1 MKKSQLL
8 AATLSVALLSNT
20 VVPCLGSIAKDDSKL
35 SSVAYAAEEGSAKD
49 QAIDKLDYLGDLIK
63 GLENIAGGLAGNQL
77 DWLKS
82 LKNAYDFVSKIVK
95 NGLIGAGEIREK
107 VIPRI
112 NLLINVAE
120 TITADA
126 TELVDSEQQA
136 HVIIDFSVTRA
147 LLKAT
152 DIFENADGLN
162 KVSKDLLNS
171 LEKARKVPK
180 LTEDSKRTHYT
191 LEKLD
196 RAIVN
201 AREVRNRELRF
212 KLDSVALA
220 DVDSAIKSAV
230 EVRRNNQ
237 ATVGQVQEATDNLN
251 AKISEAVASIPDE
264 DKTASAKDK
273 AELGKYIE
281 EAKKV
286 RDFELKGKVDSS
298 VIRELNRAIADAN
311 RIFRNN
317 RTTVNEAN
325 VAYEELLKAIEKAK
339 ANLVVEEPA
348 EEVEEVPAEEKTDEE
363 ISEDEVD
370 EELPEEETKE
380 GSDEEA
386 SEKEVPAEETVEAED
401 KAEDEKEDKIEEGEA
416 NEEDLEEILEEI
428 AE

>member
-136 HVIIDFSVTRA
+136 HVIIGFSVTRA

-162 KVSKDLLNS
+162 KASKDLLNS

-237 ATVGQVQEATDNLN
+237 ATVGQVQEATDKLN

-416 NEEDLEEILEEI
+416 NEEDLEEI

>member
-20 VVPCLGSIAKDDSKL
+20 VVPCLGSIAKDDLKL
-35 SSVAYAAEEGSAKD
+35 SSVAYAAEEGNEKN

-95 NGLIGAGEIREK
+95 NGFIGAGQLREK

-136 HVIIDFSVTRA
+136 HVIIGFSVTRA

-162 KVSKDLLNS
+162 KASEDLLNS
-171 LEKARKVPK
+171 LEKARQVPK
-180 LTEDSKRTHYT
+180 LTENSKRTHYT

-196 RAIVN
+196 RAIAN
-201 AREVRNRELRF
+201 AREVRNRELRY

-230 EVRRNNQ
+230 DVRRNNQ
-237 ATVGQVQEATDNLN
+237 ATVGQVQEATDELN
-251 AKISEAVASIPDE
+251 AKISEALASIPDE

-273 AELGKYIE
+273 AALGKDIE
-281 EAKKV
+281 DAKKV

-311 RIFRNN
+311 RIFRNA
-317 RTTVNEAN
+317 RTTVKEAN
-325 VAYEELLKAIEKAK
+325 AADEELLNAIEKAK
-339 ANLVVEEPA
+339 TNLLVEEP
-348 EEVEEVPAEEKTDEE
+348 VEEEIPSEEETEENIPEEK
-363 ISEDEVD
+363 VD
-370 EELPEEETKE
+370 EELPEEDSDEH
-380 GSDEEA
+380 SDEEA
-386 SEKEVPAEETVEAED
+386 SEKDTPAEEKVEDED
-401 KAEDEKEDKIEEGEA
+401 KAEEDDKEEKTEEGEID
-416 NEEDLEEILEEI
+416 EEGLEEILEEI

>member
-35 SSVAYAAEEGSAKD
+35 SSVAYAAEEGSAKY

-107 VIPRI
+107 VILRI

-136 HVIIDFSVTRA
+136 HVIIGFSVTRA

-162 KVSKDLLNS
+162 KASKDLLNS

-196 RAIVN
+196 RAIAN

-220 DVDSAIKSAV
+220 DVDSAIKTAV

-237 ATVGQVQEATDNLN
+237 ATVGQVQEATDKLN

-273 AELGKYIE
+273 AALGKNIE

-325 VAYEELLKAIEKAK
+325 VAYEELLQAIEKAK

-348 EEVEEVPAEEKTDEE
+348 EEVEEVPVEEKTDEE

-386 SEKEVPAEETVEAED
+386 SEKEVPAEETLEVED

>member
-136 HVIIDFSVTRA
+136 HVIIGFSVTRA

-162 KVSKDLLNS
+162 KASKDLLNS

-196 RAIVN
+196 RAIAN

-220 DVDSAIKSAV
+220 DVDSAIKTAV

-237 ATVGQVQEATDNLN
+237 ATVGQVQEATDKLN

-273 AELGKYIE
+273 AALGKNIE

-325 VAYEELLKAIEKAK
+325 VAYEELLQAIEKAK
-339 ANLVVEEPA
+339 ANLVVEEP
-348 EEVEEVPAEEKTDEE
+348 VEEEIPTEEKTDEE

-401 KAEDEKEDKIEEGEA
+401 KIEEGEA
-416 NEEDLEEILEEI
+416 NEEDLEEI
-428 AE
+428 AD

>member
-136 HVIIDFSVTRA
+136 HVIIGFSVTRA

-162 KVSKDLLNS
+162 KASKDLLNS

-196 RAIVN
+196 RAIAN

-220 DVDSAIKSAV
+220 DVDSAIKTAV

-237 ATVGQVQEATDNLN
+237 ATVGQVQEATDKLN

-273 AELGKYIE
+273 AALGKNIE

-286 RDFELKGKVDSS
+286 CNFELKGKVDSS

-325 VAYEELLKAIEKAK
+325 VADEELLQAIEKAK

-380 GSDEEA
+380 DSDEEA

-416 NEEDLEEILEEI
+416 NEEDLEEI

>member
-126 TELVDSEQQA
+126 TELVDSDQQA
-136 HVIIDFSVTRA
+136 HVIIGFSVTRA

-162 KVSKDLLNS
+162 KASKDLLNS

-220 DVDSAIKSAV
+220 DVDSAIKTAV

-237 ATVGQVQEATDNLN
+237 ATVGQVQEATDKLN

-273 AELGKYIE
+273 AALGKNIE

-325 VAYEELLKAIEKAK
+325 VAYEELLQAIEKAK

-348 EEVEEVPAEEKTDEE
+348 EEVEEVPVEEKTDEE

-386 SEKEVPAEETVEAED
+386 SEKEVPAEETVEVED

>member
-63 GLENIAGGLAGNQL
+63 GLENVAGGLAGNQL

-136 HVIIDFSVTRA
+136 HVIIGFSVTRA

-162 KVSKDLLNS
+162 KASKDLLNS

-196 RAIVN
+196 RAIAN

-401 KAEDEKEDKIEEGEA
+401 KAEDEKENKIEEGEA

>member
-136 HVIIDFSVTRA
+136 HVIIGFSVTRA

-162 KVSKDLLNS
+162 NASKDLLNS

-212 KLDSVALA
+212 KLDSVDLA

-273 AELGKYIE
+273 VELGKYIE

>member
-20 VVPCLGSIAKDDSKL
+20 VVPCLGSTAKDDLKL
-35 SSVAYAAEEGSAKD
+35 SSVAYAAEEGSEKD
-49 QAIDKLDYLGDLIK
+49 QAIDKLDYLGDVIK

-95 NGLIGAGEIREK
+95 NGLVGAGQLREK

-136 HVIIDFSVTRA
+136 HVIIGFSVTRA

-162 KVSKDLLNS
+162 KASEDLLNS
-171 LEKARKVPK
+171 LEKARQVPK
-180 LTEDSKRTHYT
+180 LTENSKRTHYT

-196 RAIVN
+196 RAIAN
-201 AREVRNRELRF
+201 AREVRNRELRY

-230 EVRRNNQ
+230 NVRRNNQ
-237 ATVGQVQEATDNLN
+237 ATVGQVQEATDELN
-251 AKISEAVASIPDE
+251 AKISEALASIPDE

-273 AELGKYIE
+273 AALGKDIE
-281 EAKKV
+281 DAKKV

-311 RIFRNN
+311 RIFRNA

-325 VAYEELLKAIEKAK
+325 AADEELLAAIEKAK
-339 ANLVVEEPA
+339 ASLVVEDAVEEEIPSEEKTEEDIPEVEVDEEPA
-348 EEVEEVPAEEKTDEE
+348 EEETH
-363 ISEDEVD
+363 ED
-370 EELPEEETKE
+370 L
-380 GSDEEA
+380 DEEA
-386 SEKEVPAEETVEAED
+386 SEKDIPAEEKV
-401 KAEDEKEDKIEEGEA
+401 EDEEKTEEDDKEDKIEEGKID
-416 NEEDLEEILEEI
+416 EEGLEEILEEI

>member
-136 HVIIDFSVTRA
+136 HVIIGFSVTRA

-162 KVSKDLLNS
+162 KASKDLLNS

-196 RAIVN
+196 RAIAN

-273 AELGKYIE
+273 AALGKDIE

-286 RDFELKGKVDSS
+286 CNFELKGKVDSS

-386 SEKEVPAEETVEAED
+386 SEKEVPAEETVEVED

>member
-136 HVIIDFSVTRA
+136 HVIIGFSVTRA

-162 KVSKDLLNS
+162 KASKDLLNS

-196 RAIVN
+196 RAIAN

-220 DVDSAIKSAV
+220 DVDSAIKTAV

-237 ATVGQVQEATDNLN
+237 ATVGQVQEATDKLN

-273 AELGKYIE
+273 AALGKNIE

-325 VAYEELLKAIEKAK
+325 VAYEELLQAIEKAK

-348 EEVEEVPAEEKTDEE
+348 EEVEEVPVEEKTDEE

-386 SEKEVPAEETVEAED
+386 SEKEVPAEETVEVED

-416 NEEDLEEILEEI
+416 NEEDLEEI

>member
-136 HVIIDFSVTRA
+136 HVIIGFSVTRA

-162 KVSKDLLNS
+162 KASKDLLNS

-196 RAIVN
+196 RAIAN

-416 NEEDLEEILEEI
+416 NEEDLEEI

>member
-136 HVIIDFSVTRA
+136 HVIIGFSVTRA

-162 KVSKDLLNS
+162 KASKDLLNS

-196 RAIVN
+196 RAIAN

-286 RDFELKGKVDSS
+286 RDFELKGKVDFS

-325 VAYEELLKAIEKAK
+325 VAYEELLQAIEKAK

>member
-136 HVIIDFSVTRA
+136 HVIIGFSVTRA

-162 KVSKDLLNS
+162 KASKDLLNS

-196 RAIVN
+196 RAIAN

-220 DVDSAIKSAV
+220 DVDSAIKTAV

-237 ATVGQVQEATDNLN
+237 ATVGQVQEATDKLN

-273 AELGKYIE
+273 AALGKNIE

-286 RDFELKGKVDSS
+286 CNFELKGKVDSS

-325 VAYEELLKAIEKAK
+325 VADEELLQAIEKAK

-380 GSDEEA
+380 DSDEEA
-386 SEKEVPAEETVEAED
+386 SEKEVPVEETVE
-401 KAEDEKEDKIEEGEA
+401 AEDEKEDKIEEGEA

>member
-1 MKKSQLL
+1 MKKSHLL

-136 HVIIDFSVTRA
+136 HVIIGFSVTRA

-162 KVSKDLLNS
+162 KASKDLLNS

-196 RAIVN
+196 RAIAN

-380 GSDEEA
+380 DSDEEA
-386 SEKEVPAEETVEAED
+386 SEKEVPVEETVEAED
-401 KAEDEKEDKIEEGEA
+401 
-416 NEEDLEEILEEI
+416 
-428 AE
+428 

>member
-63 GLENIAGGLAGNQL
+63 GLENIASGLAGNQL

-136 HVIIDFSVTRA
+136 HVIIGFSVTRA

-162 KVSKDLLNS
+162 KASKDLLNS

-196 RAIVN
+196 RAIAN

-220 DVDSAIKSAV
+220 DVDSAIKTAV

-237 ATVGQVQEATDNLN
+237 ATVGQVQEATDKLN

-273 AELGKYIE
+273 AALGKNIE

-325 VAYEELLKAIEKAK
+325 VAYEELLQAIEKAK

-348 EEVEEVPAEEKTDEE
+348 EEVEEVPVGEKTDEE

-386 SEKEVPAEETVEAED
+386 SEKEVPAEETVEVED

-416 NEEDLEEILEEI
+416 NEEDLEEI

>member
-126 TELVDSEQQA
+126 TELVDIEQQA
-136 HVIIDFSVTRA
+136 HVIIGFSVTRA

-162 KVSKDLLNS
+162 KASKDLLNS
-171 LEKARKVPK
+171 LEKVRKVPK

-196 RAIVN
+196 RAIAN

-386 SEKEVPAEETVEAED
+386 SEKEVPAEETVEVED

-416 NEEDLEEILEEI
+416 NEEDLEEI

>member
-136 HVIIDFSVTRA
+136 HVIIGFSVTRA

-162 KVSKDLLNS
+162 KASKDLLNS

-220 DVDSAIKSAV
+220 DVDSAIKTAV

-237 ATVGQVQEATDNLN
+237 ATVGQVQEATDKLN

-273 AELGKYIE
+273 AALGKNIE

-286 RDFELKGKVDSS
+286 CNFELKGKVDSS

-325 VAYEELLKAIEKAK
+325 VADEELLQAIEKAK

-380 GSDEEA
+380 DSDEEA
-386 SEKEVPAEETVEAED
+386 SEKEVPVEETVE
-401 KAEDEKEDKIEEGEA
+401 AEDEKEDKIEEDEA

>member
-1 MKKSQLL
+1 MKKSHLL

-136 HVIIDFSVTRA
+136 HVIIGFSVTRA

-162 KVSKDLLNS
+162 KASKDLLNS

-196 RAIVN
+196 RAIAN

>member
-20 VVPCLGSIAKDDSKL
+20 VVPCLGSTAKDDLKL
-35 SSVAYAAEEGSAKD
+35 SSVAYAAEEGSEKD

-95 NGLIGAGEIREK
+95 NGLVGAGQLREK

-136 HVIIDFSVTRA
+136 HVIIGFSVTRA

-162 KVSKDLLNS
+162 KASEDLSNS
-171 LEKARKVPK
+171 LEKARQVPK

-196 RAIVN
+196 RAIAN
-201 AREVRNRELRF
+201 AREVRNRELRY

-230 EVRRNNQ
+230 NVRRNNQ
-237 ATVGQVQEATDNLN
+237 ATVGQVQEATDELN
-251 AKISEAVASIPDE
+251 AKISEALASIPDE

-273 AELGKYIE
+273 AALGKDIE
-281 EAKKV
+281 DAKKV

-311 RIFRNN
+311 RIFRNA

-325 VAYEELLKAIEKAK
+325 AADEELLAAIEKAK
-339 ANLVVEEPA
+339 ASLVVEDAVEEEIPSEEKTEEDIPEVEVDEEPA
-348 EEVEEVPAEEKTDEE
+348 EEETH
-363 ISEDEVD
+363 ED
-370 EELPEEETKE
+370 L
-380 GSDEEA
+380 DEEA
-386 SEKEVPAEETVEAED
+386 SEKDIPAEEKV
-401 KAEDEKEDKIEEGEA
+401 EDEEKTEEDDKEDKIEEGKID
-416 NEEDLEEILEEI
+416 EEGLEEILEEI

>member
-136 HVIIDFSVTRA
+136 HVIIGFSVTRA

-152 DIFENADGLN
+152 DIFENAVGLN
-162 KVSKDLLNS
+162 KASKDLLNS

-196 RAIVN
+196 RAIAN

-220 DVDSAIKSAV
+220 DVDSAIKTAV

-237 ATVGQVQEATDNLN
+237 ATVGQVQEATDKLN

-273 AELGKYIE
+273 AALGKNIE

-325 VAYEELLKAIEKAK
+325 VAYEELLQAIEKAK

-348 EEVEEVPAEEKTDEE
+348 EEVEEVPVEEKTDEE

-386 SEKEVPAEETVEAED
+386 SEKEVPAEETVEVED

>member
-20 VVPCLGSIAKDDSKL
+20 VVPCLGSTAKDDLKL
-35 SSVAYAAEEGSAKD
+35 SSVAYAAEEGSEKD

-95 NGLIGAGEIREK
+95 NGLVGAGQLREK

-136 HVIIDFSVTRA
+136 HVIIGFSVTRA

-152 DIFENADGLN
+152 DIFENTDGLN
-162 KVSKDLLNS
+162 KASEDLSNS
-171 LEKARKVPK
+171 LEKARQVPK

-196 RAIVN
+196 RAIAN
-201 AREVRNRELRF
+201 AREVRNRELRY

-230 EVRRNNQ
+230 NVRRNNQ
-237 ATVGQVQEATDNLN
+237 ATVGQVQEATDELN
-251 AKISEAVASIPDE
+251 AKISEALASIPDE

-273 AELGKYIE
+273 AALGKDIE
-281 EAKKV
+281 DAKKV

-311 RIFRNN
+311 RIFRNA

-325 VAYEELLKAIEKAK
+325 AADEELLAAIEKAK
-339 ANLVVEEPA
+339 ASLVVEDAVEEEIPTEEKTEEDIPEVEVDEEPA
-348 EEVEEVPAEEKTDEE
+348 EEGTH
-363 ISEDEVD
+363 ED
-370 EELPEEETKE
+370 L
-380 GSDEEA
+380 DEEA
-386 SEKEVPAEETVEAED
+386 SEKDIPAEEKV
-401 KAEDEKEDKIEEGEA
+401 EDEEKTEEDDKEDKIEEGKID
-416 NEEDLEEILEEI
+416 EEGLEEILEEI

>member
-136 HVIIDFSVTRA
+136 HVIIGLSVTRA

-162 KVSKDLLNS
+162 KASKDLLNS

-220 DVDSAIKSAV
+220 DVDSAIKTAV

-237 ATVGQVQEATDNLN
+237 ATVGQVQEATDKLN

-273 AELGKYIE
+273 AALGKNIE

-325 VAYEELLKAIEKAK
+325 VAYEELLQAIEKAK

-348 EEVEEVPAEEKTDEE
+348 EEVEEVPVGEKTDEE

-386 SEKEVPAEETVEAED
+386 SEKEVPAEETVEVED

-416 NEEDLEEILEEI
+416 NEEDLEEI

>member
-136 HVIIDFSVTRA
+136 HVIIGFSVTRA

-162 KVSKDLLNS
+162 KASKDLLNS

-212 KLDSVALA
+212 KLDSVDLA

-237 ATVGQVQEATDNLN
+237 ATVGQVQEATDKLN

-273 AELGKYIE
+273 AALGKNIE

-286 RDFELKGKVDSS
+286 CNFELKGKVDSS

-325 VAYEELLKAIEKAK
+325 VADEELLQAIEKAK

-380 GSDEEA
+380 DSDEEA
-386 SEKEVPAEETVEAED
+386 SEKEVPVEETVE
-401 KAEDEKEDKIEEGEA
+401 AEDEKEDKIEEGEA

>member
-136 HVIIDFSVTRA
+136 HVIIGFSVTRA

-162 KVSKDLLNS
+162 NASKDLLNS

-220 DVDSAIKSAV
+220 DVDSAIKTAV

-237 ATVGQVQEATDNLN
+237 ATVGQVQEATDKLN

-273 AELGKYIE
+273 AALGKNIE

-325 VAYEELLKAIEKAK
+325 VAYEELLQAIEKAK

-386 SEKEVPAEETVEAED
+386 SEKEVPAEETVEVED

>member
-136 HVIIDFSVTRA
+136 HVIIGFSVTRA

-162 KVSKDLLNS
+162 KASKDLLNS

-220 DVDSAIKSAV
+220 DVDSAIKTAV

-237 ATVGQVQEATDNLN
+237 ATVGQVQEATDKLN

-273 AELGKYIE
+273 AALGKNIE

-325 VAYEELLKAIEKAK
+325 VAYEELLQAIEKAK

-348 EEVEEVPAEEKTDEE
+348 EEVEEVPVGEKTDEE

-386 SEKEVPAEETVEAED
+386 SEKEVPAEETVEVED

-416 NEEDLEEILEEI
+416 NEEDLEEI

>member
-136 HVIIDFSVTRA
+136 HVIIGFSVTRA

-162 KVSKDLLNS
+162 KASKDLLNS

-196 RAIVN
+196 RAIAN

-237 ATVGQVQEATDNLN
+237 ATVGQVQEATDELN
-251 AKISEAVASIPDE
+251 AKISEALASIPDE

-273 AELGKYIE
+273 AVLGKDIE

-286 RDFELKGKVDSS
+286 RDFELKGKVESS
-298 VIRELNRAIADAN
+298 VIIELNRAIADAN
-311 RIFRNN
+311 RIFRNA
-317 RTTVNEAN
+317 RTTVKEAN
-325 VAYEELLKAIEKAK
+325 AADEELLNAIEKAK
-339 ANLVVEEPA
+339 TNLLVEEP
-348 EEVEEVPAEEKTDEE
+348 VEEEIPSEEEIEENIPEEKVDEELSEEDSDEDSDEEAFEKDTPAEEKVEDKDKAEE
-363 ISEDEVD
+363 DD
-370 EELPEEETKE
+370 KEEKTEEGEI
-380 GSDEEA
+380 DEEA
-386 SEKEVPAEETVEAED
+386 
-401 KAEDEKEDKIEEGEA
+401 
-416 NEEDLEEILEEI
+416 LEEILEDI

>member
-136 HVIIDFSVTRA
+136 HVIIGFSVTRA

-162 KVSKDLLNS
+162 KASKDLLNS

-196 RAIVN
+196 RAIAN

-273 AELGKYIE
+273 AALGKDIE

-286 RDFELKGKVDSS
+286 CNFELKGKVDSS

-325 VAYEELLKAIEKAK
+325 VADEELLQAIEKAK
-339 ANLVVEEPA
+339 ANLVVEEP
-348 EEVEEVPAEEKTDEE
+348 VEEEIPTEEKTDEE

-401 KAEDEKEDKIEEGEA
+401 KIEEGEA
-416 NEEDLEEILEEI
+416 NEEDLEEI
-428 AE
+428 AD

>member
-1 MKKSQLL
+1 MKKSHLL

-136 HVIIDFSVTRA
+136 HVIIGFSVTRA

-152 DIFENADGLN
+152 DIFENAVGLN
-162 KVSKDLLNS
+162 KASKDLLNS

-196 RAIVN
+196 RAIAN

-220 DVDSAIKSAV
+220 DVDSAIKTAV

-237 ATVGQVQEATDNLN
+237 ATVGQVQEATDKLN

-273 AELGKYIE
+273 AALGKNIE

-325 VAYEELLKAIEKAK
+325 VAYEELLQAIEKAK

-348 EEVEEVPAEEKTDEE
+348 EEVEEVPVEEKTDEE

-386 SEKEVPAEETVEAED
+386 SEKEVPAEETVEVED

>member
-136 HVIIDFSVTRA
+136 HVIIGFSVTRA

-162 KVSKDLLNS
+162 KASKDLLNS

-196 RAIVN
+196 RAIAN

-220 DVDSAIKSAV
+220 DVDSAIKTAV

-237 ATVGQVQEATDNLN
+237 ATVGQVQEATDKLN

-273 AELGKYIE
+273 AALGKNIE

-325 VAYEELLKAIEKAK
+325 VAYEELLQAIEKAK

-348 EEVEEVPAEEKTDEE
+348 EEVEEVPVEEKTDEE

-386 SEKEVPAEETVEAED
+386 SEKEVPAEETVEVED

>member
-49 QAIDKLDYLGDLIK
+49 QAIYKLDYLGDLIK

-136 HVIIDFSVTRA
+136 HVIIGFSVTRA

-162 KVSKDLLNS
+162 KASKDLLNS

-196 RAIVN
+196 RAIAN

-220 DVDSAIKSAV
+220 DVDSAIKTAV

-237 ATVGQVQEATDNLN
+237 ATVGQVQEATDKLN

-273 AELGKYIE
+273 AALGKNIE

-325 VAYEELLKAIEKAK
+325 VAYEELLQAIEKAK

-386 SEKEVPAEETVEAED
+386 SEKEVPAEETVEVED

>member
-136 HVIIDFSVTRA
+136 HVIIGFSVTRA

-162 KVSKDLLNS
+162 KASKDLLNS

-196 RAIVN
+196 RAIAN

-220 DVDSAIKSAV
+220 DVDSAIKTAV

-237 ATVGQVQEATDNLN
+237 ATVGQVQEATDKLN

-273 AELGKYIE
+273 AALGKNIE

-325 VAYEELLKAIEKAK
+325 VAYEELLQAIEKAK

-401 KAEDEKEDKIEEGEA
+401 KAEDEKENKIEEGEA

>member
-82 LKNAYDFVSKIVK
+82 SKNAYDFVSKIVK

-136 HVIIDFSVTRA
+136 HVIIGFSVTRA

-162 KVSKDLLNS
+162 KASKDLLNS

-220 DVDSAIKSAV
+220 DVDSAIKTAV

-237 ATVGQVQEATDNLN
+237 ATVGQVQEATDKLN

-273 AELGKYIE
+273 AALGKNIE

-325 VAYEELLKAIEKAK
+325 VAYEELLQAIEKAK

-348 EEVEEVPAEEKTDEE
+348 EEVEEVPVEEKTDEE

-386 SEKEVPAEETVEAED
+386 SEKEVPAEETVEVED

>member
-136 HVIIDFSVTRA
+136 HVIIGFSVTRA

-162 KVSKDLLNS
+162 KASKDLLNS

-220 DVDSAIKSAV
+220 DVDSAIKTAV

-237 ATVGQVQEATDNLN
+237 ATVGQVQEATDKLN

-273 AELGKYIE
+273 AALGKNIE

-325 VAYEELLKAIEKAK
+325 VAYEELLQAIEKAK

-348 EEVEEVPAEEKTDEE
+348 EEVEEVPVEEKTDEE

-386 SEKEVPAEETVEAED
+386 SEKEVPAEETVEVED

>member
-136 HVIIDFSVTRA
+136 HVIIGFSVTRA

-162 KVSKDLLNS
+162 KASKDLLNS

-196 RAIVN
+196 RAIAN

-401 KAEDEKEDKIEEGEA
+401 KAEDEKEEGEA

>member
-136 HVIIDFSVTRA
+136 HVIIGFSVTRA

-162 KVSKDLLNS
+162 KASKDLLNS

-220 DVDSAIKSAV
+220 DVDSAIKTAV

-237 ATVGQVQEATDNLN
+237 ATVGQVQEATDKLN

-273 AELGKYIE
+273 VELGKNIE

-325 VAYEELLKAIEKAK
+325 VAYEELLQAIEKAK

-348 EEVEEVPAEEKTDEE
+348 EEVEEVPVEEKTDEE

-386 SEKEVPAEETVEAED
+386 SEKEVPAEETVEVED

-416 NEEDLEEILEEI
+416 NEEGLEKILEEI

>member
-136 HVIIDFSVTRA
+136 HVIIGFSVTRA

-162 KVSKDLLNS
+162 KASKDLLNS

-237 ATVGQVQEATDNLN
+237 ATVGQVQEATDKLN

>member
-136 HVIIDFSVTRA
+136 HVIIGFSVTRA

-162 KVSKDLLNS
+162 KASKDLLNS

-201 AREVRNRELRF
+201 AREVRNRELRY

-237 ATVGQVQEATDNLN
+237 ATVGQVQEATDKLN
-251 AKISEAVASIPDE
+251 AKISEALASIPDE
-264 DKTASAKDK
+264 DKTASSKDK
-273 AELGKYIE
+273 AALGEDIE
-281 EAKKV
+281 DAKKV

-298 VIRELNRAIADAN
+298 VIRELNRAIAEAN
-311 RIFRNN
+311 RIFRNA
-317 RTTVNEAN
+317 RTTVKEAN
-325 VAYEELLKAIEKAK
+325 AADEELLNAIEKAK
-339 ANLVVEEPA
+339 ANLVVEEAVEEEIPA
-348 EEVEEVPAEEKTDEE
+348 EEKTEEVIPEVEVDEEPAEEETHEAPEEASEKDVPAEEKV
-363 ISEDEVD
+363 ED
-370 EELPEEETKE
+370 
-380 GSDEEA
+380 
-386 SEKEVPAEETVEAED
+386 ED
-401 KAEDEKEDKIEEGEA
+401 KAEDDDNEEKIEEGEA